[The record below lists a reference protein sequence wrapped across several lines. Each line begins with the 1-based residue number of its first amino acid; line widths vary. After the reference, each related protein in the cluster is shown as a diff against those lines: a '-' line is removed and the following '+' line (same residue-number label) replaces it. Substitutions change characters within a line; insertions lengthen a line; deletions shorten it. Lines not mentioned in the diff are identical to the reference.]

1 MLESPDATP
10 VKHTFLV
17 AALMTLCAAG
27 PGRTQNVQALPKYQS
42 EQSVGGVLRLWGHG
56 SPDTDFMGKLVR
68 SWEEGFRKHHPG
80 IQFED
85 RLYGTASAIGAL
97 YASAGDLAIMGREIR
112 PFEISAFEHVFRY
125 PPLGID
131 IATGS
136 LDIRNMDFA
145 LNVFVHKDNPLGKLT
160 ITQVDAIFGCE
171 HLRGPRNIR
180 IWGELGFTGEWKDK
194 PIHVYG
200 FPINRG
206 FAVFFQ
212 DAALGGS
219 RKWNADLKEFGDVRQ
234 PDGTLRDGGLRIL
247 EALARDPYGIAY
259 SNLRYMNAQVKP
271 LALAAT
277 DGGQYYEATK
287 ENLIHRKYPLTRF
300 ITTFVNR
307 TPGRALDPKVK
318 EFLRYILSRE
328 GQEEVVLD
336 GNYLPLSEAAV
347 RSQLRKLE

>member
-1 MLESPDATP
+1 MRVIPDAGAARRR
-10 VKHTFLV
+10 FLL
-17 AALMTLCAAG
+17 ALLMTFYAAT
-27 PGRTQNVQALPKYQS
+27 PGRTQNAESLPKYQS
-42 EQSVGGVLRLWGHG
+42 EQTVSGTLRLWGHG

-68 SWEEGFRKHHPG
+68 TWEEGFRKHHPG
-80 IQFED
+80 IQFEN
-85 RLYGTASAIGAL
+85 RMYGTASAIGAL
-97 YASAGDLAIMGREIR
+97 YAGAGDLAIMGREIR
-112 PFEISAFEHVFRY
+112 PFEISAFERVFRY
-125 PPLGID
+125 PPLGVD
-131 IATGS
+131 ITTGS

-160 ITQVDAIFGCE
+160 MTQVDAIFGCE

-180 IWGELGFTGEWKDK
+180 IWGELGFTGEWQDK
-194 PIHVYG
+194 PINVYG

-219 RKWNADLKEFGDVRQ
+219 RKWNGDLKEFGDVRQ

-247 EALARDPYGIAY
+247 DALARDPYGIAY

-277 DGGQYYEATK
+277 DGGPYYEATK
-287 ENLIHRKYPLTRF
+287 ENLIRHKYPLTRF

-307 TPGRALDPKVK
+307 APGGRLDPKVK

-328 GQEEVVLD
+328 GQQEVVRD
-336 GNYLPLSEAAV
+336 GHYLPLSEEAV
-347 RSQLRKLE
+347 RAQLRKLE

>member
-1 MLESPDATP
+1 MLTIPDAAA
-10 VKHTFLV
+10 VKRRFVLAV
-17 AALMTLCAAG
+17 LMTLCAATA
-27 PGRTQNVQALPKYQS
+27 GRAQNVDSLPKYQS
-42 EQSVGGVLRLWGHG
+42 GQNLSGALRLWGHG
-56 SPDTDFMGKLVR
+56 SPDTDFMGKLIK
-68 SWEEGFRKHHPG
+68 SWEEGFQKHHPG
-80 IQFED
+80 IQFEN
-85 RLYGTASAIGAL
+85 RMYGTASAIGAL
-97 YASAGDLAIMGREIR
+97 YAGAGDLAVMGREIR
-112 PFEISAFEHVFRY
+112 PFEVSAFEQVFRY

-145 LNVFVHKDNPLGKLT
+145 LNVFVHKDNPLDKLAM
-160 ITQVDAIFGCE
+160 TQVDAVFGCE

-180 IWGELGFTGEWKDK
+180 IWGDLGIKGEWQDK

-219 RKWNADLKEFGDVRQ
+219 RKWNEDLKEFGDLRQ

-259 SNLRYMNAQVKP
+259 SNLRYGNAEVKP
-271 LALAAT
+271 VALAAT
-277 DGGQYYEATK
+277 EGGPYYEATK
-287 ENLIHRKYPLTRF
+287 ENLIERKYPLTRF

-307 TPGRALDPKVK
+307 APGRPLDARVR

-328 GQEEVVLD
+328 GQEEILRD
-336 GNYLPLSEAAV
+336 GNYLPLSEEAV
-347 RSQLRKLE
+347 RAQLRKLD

>member
-1 MLESPDATP
+1 MRVVPL
-10 VKHTFLV
+10 L
-17 AALMTLCAAG
+17 LMTLCTATL
-27 PGRTQNVQALPKYQS
+27 GRTQNVESLPKYQFK
-42 EQSVGGVLRLWGHG
+42 QSVSGVLRLWGHG

-68 SWEEGFRKHHPG
+68 SWEEGFRKHHPR
-80 IQFED
+80 IQFEN
-85 RLYGTASAIGAL
+85 RMYGTASAIGAL
-97 YASAGDLAIMGREIR
+97 YAGAGDLAIMGREIR
-112 PFEISAFEHVFRY
+112 PFEISAFERVFRY

-136 LDIRNMDFA
+136 LDVRNMDFA

-160 ITQVDAIFGCE
+160 MTQLDAIFGCE

-180 IWGELGFTGEWKDK
+180 VWGELGLTGEWQDK

-219 RKWNADLKEFGDVRQ
+219 RKWNGDLREFGDMRQ

-247 EALARDPYGIAY
+247 EALAHDPDGIAY
-259 SNLRYMNAQVKP
+259 SNLRYANGQVKP

-277 DGGQYYEATK
+277 DGGPYYEATK
-287 ENLIHRKYPLTRF
+287 GNLIQRKYPMTRF

-307 TPGRALDPKVK
+307 APGRPLDPKAK

-328 GQEEVVLD
+328 GQQEIVRD
-336 GNYLPLSEAAV
+336 GNYLPLSEDAV
-347 RSQLRKLE
+347 ADQRKKLD

>member
-1 MLESPDATP
+1 MRVVPLLLITLFTAT
-10 VKHTFLV
+10 H
-17 AALMTLCAAG
+17 
-27 PGRTQNVQALPKYQS
+27 GRTQNVESLPSYQPA
-42 EQSVGGVLRLWGHG
+42 QSVSGVLRLWGHG

-68 SWEEGFRKHHPG
+68 SWEEGFRKHHPR
-80 IQFED
+80 IQFEN
-85 RLYGTASAIGAL
+85 RMYGTASAIGAL
-97 YASAGDLAIMGREIR
+97 YAGAGDLAIMGREIR
-112 PFEISAFEHVFRY
+112 PFEISAFERVFRY

-136 LDIRNMDFA
+136 LDMRNMDFA

-160 ITQVDAIFGCE
+160 MTQVDTIFGCE

-180 IWGELGFTGEWKDK
+180 VWGELGLTGEWQDK

-219 RKWNADLKEFGDVRQ
+219 RKWNGDLREFGDMRQ
-234 PDGTLRDGGLRIL
+234 PDGTHRDGGLRIL
-247 EALARDPYGIAY
+247 EALAHDPDGIAY
-259 SNLRYMNAQVKP
+259 SNLRYANGQVKP

-277 DGGQYYEATK
+277 DGGPYYEATK
-287 ENLIHRKYPLTRF
+287 ENLIQRKYPLTRF

-307 TPGRALDPKVK
+307 APGRPLDPKVK

-328 GQEEVVLD
+328 GQQEIVRD
-336 GNYLPLSEAAV
+336 GNYLPLSEEAV
-347 RSQLRKLE
+347 ADQRKKLD